1 MFRSDDYLEFIR
13 GRVCAAP
20 SCTAAADHAHHF
32 AKRFGGGGIGCK
44 PHDTFVVPLYRR
56 APDGTYRPVARVPVT
71 PADILADLSLPS
83 RFAPAFPTLA
93 GLVGVARRCLA
104 RIGGAP

>member
-44 PHDTFVVPLYRR
+44 PHDTFVVPLCAEHHHEVHQHGGLRKFGYSRLDSDVYFFR
-56 APDGTYRPVARVPVT
+56 VALQLVT
-71 PADILADLSLPS
+71 QYLERKAA
-83 RFAPAFPTLA
+83 
-93 GLVGVARRCLA
+93 
-104 RIGGAP
+104 